1 VLELELEH
9 QRGGPENPMSLDEL
23 RAKFRANAALAL
35 DAASLDEL
43 EAALLSLDEQDDLAR
58 AFAPLRTPLPAMQ
71 HR

>member
-1 VLELELEH
+1 MS
-9 QRGGPENPMSLDEL
+9 PEEL